1 MAKDNAQ
8 GNQTAQDGRELEVL
22 GTCQTQPKMDA
33 QHDHNIAP
41 ALVWSYAQEEALVSV
56 SYQHD
61 HDKCYRLLPDAEDRA
76 RRIAARYAGLYFDSA
91 AKSNGKVQFY
101 WPALAAFV
109 VKDIVEAYRFDREQ
123 VLEGGWSN
131 AARTSAF
138 PAVVSQGLSGASPY
152 AHAMRVYV
160 ALAKGN
166 LWLYMDVYPWFYFF
180 LRFGIRQDGSLNE
193 ACVRSHVE
201 QRNATEYQQQSRKA
215 VEDLPFGRAWFARQ
229 QARQAND
236 PVYKRAAQY
245 FETKPVWSGV
255 DGGYGALT
263 ATAYQAHNYV
273 RAHIA
278 SYDGGYHLP
287 VAAKWQPMEE
297 PFYVMEEE
305 RAELTRVAQD
315 KAAFDRMDKIAKF
328 PTTDE
333 IRETY
338 KLLISEFYGGPR
350 ARASFQLNE
359 LKVIAKQE
367 QLNILQPLIY
377 DDQKL
382 KETMDMN
389 HRFARA
395 SGGLMTTKYRVIY
408 SAAADTD
415 DPELQTVFDP
425 RSGRLSGV
433 WDGIWNNQ
441 KSLPNPDDRMGYVG
455 EIARDFHK
463 LMLKDR
469 DYMEKELLAIQKRGG
484 EKNA

>member
-22 GTCQTQPKMDA
+22 GTCQTQPSMDA
-33 QHDHNIAP
+33 QHEHNVTP
-41 ALVWSYAQEEALVSV
+41 AQVWSYAQEEALVSV
-56 SYQHD
+56 SDQHD

-91 AKSNGKVQFY
+91 AKSKGKVQFY

-109 VKDIVEAYRFDREQ
+109 VKDIVEAYRFDREN
-123 VLEGGWSN
+123 VLEGGWGN
-131 AARTSAF
+131 AMRTSAVPTLF
-138 PAVVSQGLSGASPY
+138 SEALSSASPY

-166 LWLYMDVYPWFYFF
+166 LWLYMDIYPWLYFF
-180 LRFGIRQDGSLNE
+180 LRFGIKQDGSLNE
-193 ACVRSHVE
+193 ARIRSHVE

-236 PVYKRAAQY
+236 PVYKRAKQY
-245 FETKPVWSGV
+245 FPTQPSWSM
-255 DGGYGALT
+255 DGGYGAHT
-263 ATAYQAHNYV
+263 AAAYQAHNYV

-287 VAAKWQPMEE
+287 VAAKWQPIREA
-297 PFYVMEEE
+297 FYVMEEE
-305 RAELTRVAQD
+305 RVELTRVAQD
-315 KAAFDRMDKIAKF
+315 NAAFSRLEKIAKF
-328 PTTDE
+328 PTTAEVRD
-333 IRETY
+333 TY
-338 KLLISEFYGGPR
+338 DLLISEFHGGPE
-350 ARASFQLNE
+350 AQSTTQLKE
-359 LKVIAKQE
+359 LKLIAAQE

-395 SGGLMTTKYRVIY
+395 SGGIMTTKYRVIY
-408 SAAADTD
+408 SAAPTTD
-415 DPELQTVFDP
+415 NPKLQTVFDP
-425 RSGRLSGV
+425 PSGRWSGV
-433 WDGIWNNQ
+433 WHGIINHQ
-441 KSLPNPDDRMGYVG
+441 KSLPNANDRMKYVG
-455 EIARDFHK
+455 QIASDFHN
-463 LMLKDR
+463 LMLTQR
-469 DYMEKELLAIQKRGG
+469 EYMEKQLREIQKRGG
-484 EKNA
+484 EKHA

>member
-8 GNQTAQDGRELEVL
+8 GNQTAQDGREIEVL

-56 SYQHD
+56 SNQHD

-109 VKDIVEAYRFDREQ
+109 VKDIVEAYRFDREN

-131 AARTSAF
+131 AARTSAL
-138 PAVVSQGLSGASPY
+138 PALVSQGLSDASPY

-166 LWLYMDVYPWFYFF
+166 LWLYMDIYPWLYFF
-180 LRFGIRQDGSLNE
+180 LRFGIKQDGSLNE
-193 ACVRSHVE
+193 ARLRSHVE

-245 FETKPVWSGV
+245 FETRPTWSGM

-263 ATAYQAHNYV
+263 AASYQASNYV
-273 RAHIA
+273 KAHIA

-287 VAAKWQPMEE
+287 VAAKWQPMSEA
-297 PFYVMEEE
+297 FYVMEEE
-305 RAELTRVAQD
+305 RIELTRVAQD

-328 PTTDE
+328 PTTKE

-338 KLLISEFYGGPR
+338 ELLISEFYGGPE
-350 ARASFQLNE
+350 AQAEIQLSE
-359 LKVIAKQE
+359 LKVIARQE

-395 SGGLMTTKYRVIY
+395 SGGVMTTKYRVIY
-408 SAAADTD
+408 SAKPTTD
-415 DPELQTVFDP
+415 DPKLQTVFDP
-425 RSGRLSGV
+425 PSGR
-433 WDGIWNNQ
+433 WRQFRDGIMNDQ
-441 KSLPNPDDRMGYVG
+441 QSLPNPVDRMKYVG
-455 EIARDFHK
+455 QIANDFHY
-463 LMLKDR
+463 LMSHDR
-469 DYMEKELLAIQKRGG
+469 TYMESELKTIRASGG
-484 EKNA
+484 EKHA